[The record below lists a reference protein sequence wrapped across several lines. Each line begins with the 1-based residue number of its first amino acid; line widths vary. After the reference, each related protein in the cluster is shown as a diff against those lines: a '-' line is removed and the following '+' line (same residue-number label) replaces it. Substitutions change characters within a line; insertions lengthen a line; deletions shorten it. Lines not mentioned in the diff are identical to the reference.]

1 MSRKRLCQY
10 WCQLNLIYP
19 SPLEDRLRIF
29 EQRKKK
35 WSWKLKIL
43 YAAAM
48 GNPLTLYTHRGLVSL
63 PWIMCAPGSPVSDKE
78 LGCQF
83 GVSTAGSYYKLTYS
97 SQSQYLKIL
106 SLHLLHHYKPPH
118 HHHPHHQS
126 QRCSGNQ
133 SFLKHFQLLDLNWR
147 TCFGLLLAC
156 TAKAERTN
164 ENPRY

>member
-19 SPLEDRLRIF
+19 SPLEDRLHIF
-29 EQRKKK
+29 EQGKKMVLETK
-35 WSWKLKIL
+35 DFVCSSHGEPSDPK
-43 YAAAM
+43 
-48 GNPLTLYTHRGLVSL
+48 THQGLVSL
-63 PWIMCAPGSPVSDKE
+63 PWINCAPGSPVSNKE
-78 LGCQF
+78 PGCQF
-83 GVSTAGSYYKLTYS
+83 GVSAAGRYYKLTYS
-97 SQSQYLKIL
+97 SQSQYLKIP